1 MTAPTNAATDL
12 DRFAE
17 MLKDKGET
25 GLRLHA
31 VERARSF
38 KRSWLEMAR
47 ALVEVRKRRAYEG
60 WGYADFFAYCQ
71 EELRIKRA
79 TVEKLTL
86 SYSTLAEHAPRVLDY
101 DGVAQAIPTFDSVDY
116 LAKALRGMDE
126 DESEPPPRQ
135 VIDELKQ
142 AVFEEGAPVTALRKR
157 FDPVIHPKSESAQRY
172 EAAQR
177 VRSAVR
183 RLSAVLSEVELDDE
197 LVAEARET
205 LERLEEALELSLTE
219 LAKAS

>member
-1 MTAPTNAATDL
+1 MTAVNEL

-31 VERARSF
+31 VERARNF

-47 ALVEVRKRRAYEG
+47 ALVEIRRRRAYEG
-60 WGYADFFAYCQ
+60 WGYGDFFVYCQ
-71 EELRIKRA
+71 DELRIKRA

-126 DESEPPPRQ
+126 DQSEPPPVE

-157 FDPVIHPKSESAQRY
+157 FDPVIHPKSEATQKY

-177 VRSAVR
+177 TRSAVR
-183 RLSAVLSEVELDDE
+183 RLSAMLSEADLDDE

-205 LERLEEALELSLTE
+205 LEKLEEALELALTS

>member
-1 MTAPTNAATDL
+1 MTTVDEL

-47 ALVEVRKRRAYEG
+47 ALVEIQRRRAFEG
-60 WGYADFFAYCQ
+60 WGYADFFVYCQ

-79 TVEKLTL
+79 TAEKLTL
-86 SYSTLAEHAPRVLDY
+86 SFSTLAEHAPRVLHY
-101 DGVAQAIPTFDSVDY
+101 DGVAQQIPAFDSVDY
-116 LAKALRGMDE
+116 LARALRGSND
-126 DESEPPPRQ
+126 DSSEPPPPE

-142 AVFEEGAPVTALRKR
+142 AVFEEGAPVTQLRKR
-157 FDPVIHPKSESAQRY
+157 FDPVIHPKDDATLEY

-177 VRSAVR
+177 TRSAVR
-183 RLSAVLSEVELDDE
+183 RLSGMLADVTLDPE
-197 LVAEARET
+197 LVSDVREA
-205 LERLEEALELSLTE
+205 LEKLEEALEQSLTA

>member
-1 MTAPTNAATDL
+1 MTAVDEL

-31 VERARSF
+31 VERARNF

-47 ALVEVRKRRAYEG
+47 ALVEIRKRRAFEG
-60 WGYADFFAYCQ
+60 WGYGDFFVYCQ
-71 EELRIKRA
+71 EELRLKRA

-101 DGVAQAIPTFDSVDY
+101 DGVAQPIPTFDSVDY
-116 LAKALRGMDE
+116 LAKALRGVDD
-126 DESEPPPRQ
+126 DESEPPHPD

-157 FDPVIHPKSESAQRY
+157 FDPIIHPKSEATLHY

-177 VRSAVR
+177 TRSAVR
-183 RLSAVLSEVELDDE
+183 RLSGMLADVELDTS
-197 LVAEARET
+197 LVAEVREA
-205 LERLEEALELSLTE
+205 LERLEEALELSLTS